1 MAVMAC
7 HGSDASA
14 SAALSTSPSRFNSS
28 ADRNRSRE
36 RSGNFSTPRVGLT
49 ASLRTPQV
57 TARESILLSSDR
69 TRLAR
74 NGVANHRSQSR
85 APAARSGVS
94 KTDDIGEEL
103 GQRAVWCSLLIE
115 LQSYRQ
121 RLPREATE
129 LRKRRPAGRVL
140 FPMPCWVRASI
151 LRSASPAC
159 AGSGPWRRAG
169 TPLTPPPT
177 RASAVLS
184 ASGVA

>member
-1 MAVMAC
+1 MV
-7 HGSDASA
+7 
-14 SAALSTSPSRFNSS
+14 
-28 ADRNRSRE
+28 
-36 RSGNFSTPRVGLT
+36 
-49 ASLRTPQV
+49 
-57 TARESILLSSDR
+57 RESCY
-69 TRLAR
+69 A
-74 NGVANHRSQSR
+74 
-85 APAARSGVS
+85 APAFGRPRFPPKAIAVELQRGIS
-94 KTDDIGEEL
+94 KTVDIGEEL